1 MAFKRLGAEEI
12 DGAVNA
18 VDTDIELYE
27 VPVDKYAIVASIHCL
42 NRSAANAVIRVMH
55 TENGVGD
62 EDYILYDEPL
72 WAQGGA
78 NHISIQLGIC
88 MKAGDKLYVRSDV
101 VDVNFQ
107 AWGEEGDA

>member
-12 DGAVNA
+12 DGAVNLIN
-18 VDTDIELYE
+18 TDIELYV
-27 VPVDKYAIVASIHCL
+27 VPANKYAIVATIHCL
-42 NRSAANAVIRVMH
+42 NRGVANAVIRVVH
-55 TENGVGD
+55 TDNGVAD

-72 WAQGGA
+72 YYQGGA

-88 MKAGDKLYVRSDV
+88 MAVGDKLYVRSDK
-101 VDVNFQ
+101 VDCNFQ